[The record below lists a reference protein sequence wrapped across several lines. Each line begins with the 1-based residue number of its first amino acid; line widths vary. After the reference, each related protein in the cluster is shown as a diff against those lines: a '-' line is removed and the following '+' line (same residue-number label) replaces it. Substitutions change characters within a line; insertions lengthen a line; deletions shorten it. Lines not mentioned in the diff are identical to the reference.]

1 MKRFN
6 ILRAV
11 TAVALAA
18 TAAVGFTASASAD
31 PAPQTLTKPCSHQ
44 DVDCEGE
51 SSDDVPAGRWC
62 SFDHDG
68 DDATPPLE
76 GETDKHGRCVCA
88 TAPTT
93 TTTSTVPETTTSTT
107 VAETTTSTTEPTT
120 TTVVQPTTTVTP
132 TTLAPTTEEPPT
144 TVTTAAPLTETTV
157 GADFAAAP
165 TGARSLPRTGTDIG
179 PMIAVGL
186 ALVAGGAALVV
197 ATRRRQALGR

>member
-68 DDATPPLE
+68 DDVTPPLE

-93 TTTSTVPETTTSTT
+93 TTSTTVPETTTSTVPETTTSTT
-107 VAETTTSTTEPTT
+107 EP
-120 TTVVQPTTTVTP
+120 TP
-132 TTLAPTTEEPPT
+132 TTLPATTVPPTTEIPTTEEPPT
-144 TVTTAAPLTETTV
+144 TVTTAAPLTDTTV

-165 TGARSLPRTGTDIG
+165 TGARSLPRTGNDTG

-186 ALVAGGAALVV
+186 ALVAAGGVLVV
-197 ATRRRQALGR
+197 ATRRRLVGR